1 MFWIL
6 IYSLHICESNSNKQ
20 PKNTKIMDYK
30 AHTFAS
36 IGNGKLHPSRTSC
49 GRHLQ
54 RNSKGTH
61 VVRGKH
67 FLELLKEDE
76 KLVCE
81 KCLAKLK
88 NQ

>member
-1 MFWIL
+1 M
-6 IYSLHICESNSNKQ
+6 N
-20 PKNTKIMDYK
+20 YK

-54 RNSKGTH
+54 RNSRGTH

-67 FLELLKEDE
+67 FLELLEEDE
-76 KLVCE
+76 SLVCE

-88 NQ
+88 A